1 MIFIFL
7 DLRFQSSTSNL
18 NFHFR
23 NSYFNFVRLR
33 DSRVA
38 SRWVAGWKPSRI
50 SLKKLK
56 FVFCGGLLLSFPL
69 LISYLVS
76 YSSFSFNTMFLL
88 FFCFKFVYVLFGVL
102 VCLWLW
108 FFSVPGCN
116 SKKDE
121 IWMMLIKHIVHDNS
135 SFWYLRFENVSGKMW
150 DKLIL

>member
-1 MIFIFL
+1 MIPEISSWMIFIFL

-56 FVFCGGLLLSFPL
+56 FVFCGGLFLSSPL
-69 LISYLVS
+69 HIFYLVS
-76 YSSFSFNTMFLL
+76 FSFFFNLMFLL
-88 FFCFKFVYVLFGVL
+88 FFNFNFVSVTACRSVCWILFS
-102 VCLWLW
+102 
-108 FFSVPGCN
+108 F
-116 SKKDE
+116 
-121 IWMMLIKHIVHDNS
+121 LIVIRKRMNFGWS
-135 SFWYLRFENVSGKMW
+135 W
-150 DKLIL
+150 